1 MGKSPPSTQTVTQKT
16 EIDPIQKSFLFGTP
30 LPEDYKAAM
39 VARNRDIMGLP
50 PLEAKVE
57 QESPLD
63 MINRGYYGGDNPG
76 DPGRGVGGGGGGGA
90 TSFASSGLRSHMPG
104 GINTANPNS
113 GFNQSVGG
121 LFGGNLAG
129 EQGPPTGDVNPRSRP
144 FASGGIVGLAGGGMV
159 PARMPDLSN
168 RETAYLMGLQALQG
182 AAQPRM
188 GYAVGG
194 YVEGPGTGRSDDI
207 PATIYQNG
215 VPVQDAALS
224 DGEFVM
230 TERAVRG
237 AGAGDREAG
246 AARMY
251 EMMRRFENGGRVS

>member
-1 MGKSPPSTQTVTQKT
+1 MGSKQPSTQTVTQKT

-30 LPEDYKAAM
+30 LPADYKAAM
-39 VARNRDIMGLP
+39 EARNRRIMGIGEPEPAAAASPINGLP
-50 PLEAKVE
+50 IQDRSDPAFYAPENQARMYELE
-57 QESPLD
+57 Q
-63 MINRGYYGGDNPG
+63 NR
-76 DPGRGVGGGGGGGA
+76 GGGG
-90 TSFASSGLRSHMPG
+90 RM
-104 GINTANPNS
+104 AN
-113 GFNQSVGG
+113 
-121 LFGGNLAG
+121 
-129 EQGPPTGDVNPRSRP
+129 
-144 FASGGIVGLAGGGMV
+144 GGIVALAGGGMV
-159 PARMPDLSN
+159 PPQLPNLSN
-168 RETAYLMGLQALQG
+168 RETAYMMALQALQG

-237 AGAGDREAG
+237 AGNGDREAG

-251 EMMRRFENGGRVS
+251 AMMRRFENGGAT

>member
-1 MGKSPPSTQTVTQKT
+1 MGRSSPSSQTVTQKT
-16 EIDPIQKSFLFGTP
+16 EIDPIQKSFLFGTT
-30 LPEDYKAAM
+30 LPDEYRTAM
-39 VARNRDIMGLP
+39 EARN
-50 PLEAKVE
+50 A
-57 QESPLD
+57 
-63 MINRGYYGGDNPG
+63 
-76 DPGRGVGGGGGGGA
+76 GVLG
-90 TSFASSGLRSHMPG
+90 MPG
-104 GINTANPNS
+104 PEPELS
-113 GFNQSVGG
+113 GDAFGKAFYNYLEGQADRKPRGLDGMPRGNKDGG
-121 LFGGNLAG
+121 LIALA
-129 EQGPPTGDVNPRSRP
+129 N
-144 FASGGIVGLAGGGMV
+144 GGMV
-159 PARMPDLSN
+159 PPTMMGGGMPNLSD
-168 RETAYLMGLQALQG
+168 RETAYLMGAQALQG
-182 AAQPRM
+182 AMQPQQPM
-188 GYAVGG
+188 MGMQQPMMQGYAMGG